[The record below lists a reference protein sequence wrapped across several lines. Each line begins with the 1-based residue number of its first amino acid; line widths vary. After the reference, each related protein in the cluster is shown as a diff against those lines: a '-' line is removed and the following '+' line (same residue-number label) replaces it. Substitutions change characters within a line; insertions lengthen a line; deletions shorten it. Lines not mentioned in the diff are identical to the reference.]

1 MSVNFMVLNWKLAY
15 SLSIKNK
22 HLKWDFQM
30 KNNYGCSKVE
40 LKVDWVS
47 DEEINRD
54 V

>member
-1 MSVNFMVLNWKLAY
+1 MSLDFMVLNWKLAY

-22 HLKWDFQM
+22 HLKRGFQM
-30 KNNYGCSKVE
+30 ELNYGWSKVE

-54 V
+54 D